1 MTLNKVSKERDCSK
15 GSLVVV
21 SAPSGAGKTTLCN
34 AVRRHFNDLAY
45 SISYTTRAPRPG
57 EQHGID
63 YYFITVKEFRQG
75 IAQGRWAEWAEV
87 HGNLYGTSA
96 QWIQDALDADQTILM
111 DIDIQGARQIVDRF
125 PHAVTV
131 FIRPPSIEE
140 LERRMRARATEDEA
154 SIALRLSNA
163 RAEMAHQEMYRHIL
177 VNDDLNRAIQ
187 EFVDLLEHY
196 RST

>member
-1 MTLNKVSKERDCSK
+1 MTLKKVLQEKDCSK
-15 GSLVVV
+15 GALVVV

-34 AVRRHFNDLAY
+34 AVRHHFNDLTY

-57 EQHGID
+57 EQDGID
-63 YYFITVKEFRQG
+63 YYFISVPEFKQG
-75 IAQGRWAEWAEV
+75 IAQDRWAEWAEV

-111 DIDIQGARQIVDRF
+111 DIDIQGARQIVERF

-140 LERRMRARATEDEA
+140 LERRMRSRATEDEA

-163 RAEMAHQEMYRHIL
+163 REEMAHQEMYRHIL
-177 VNDDLNRAIQ
+177 VNDDLNRATQ